1 MKKTTL
7 FCKALTLVTLLC
19 VGSQASAQGFL
30 NKLKKATDKVTET
43 VSSTT
48 SSSNAAAD
56 TATVKVQWDKLPEY
70 KAELVYLL
78 DSISGDT
85 LRNEDGTAQFCVVL
99 RDQFGNLRTPATVK
113 AQQKIVNEAVAAIL
127 IKVGS
132 GALIGGLA
140 KGGKGAAIGAGAG
153 AVASAG
159 DIAQATKWKKVLKQ
173 QEKLLEAYNENFT
186 EEGKPKDASMDPT
199 QIEDLSVNKAQATSQ
214 PANAVMKEVNEA
226 KDYEKSENDS
236 GWAAKLGIK

>member
-7 FCKALTLVTLLC
+7 FCKALMLVVLLC

-43 VSSTT
+43 VSSATG
-48 SSSNAAAD
+48 SSDAAAD

-85 LRNEDGTAQFCVVL
+85 LRNEDGTAQFRVVL

-113 AQQKIVNEAVAAIL
+113 AQQKIVNDAVASIL

-132 GALIGGLA
+132 GALIGGLT

-199 QIEDLSVNKAQATSQ
+199 QIGDLSLDKTQAKSQ
-214 PANAVMKEVNEA
+214 PANTVMAEMENAKE
-226 KDYEKSENDS
+226 YESNPNAWE
-236 GWAAKLGIK
+236 L

>member
-7 FCKALTLVTLLC
+7 FCKALMLVVLMC

-43 VSSTT
+43 VSSVTG
-48 SSSNAAAD
+48 SSDAAAD

-85 LRNEDGTAQFCVVL
+85 LRNEDGTAQFRVVL

-113 AQQKIVNEAVAAIL
+113 AQQKIVNDAVASIL

-132 GALIGGLA
+132 GALIGGLT

-199 QIEDLSVNKAQATSQ
+199 QIGDLSLNKAQAKSQ
-214 PANAVMKEVNEA
+214 SAYTVMAEMEDA
-226 KDYEKSENDS
+226 KDYESNPDA
-236 GWAAKLGIK
+236 WKL

>member
-1 MKKTTL
+1 M
-7 FCKALTLVTLLC
+7 C

-43 VSSTT
+43 VSSVTG
-48 SSSNAAAD
+48 SSDAAAD
-56 TATVKVQWDKLPEY
+56 TATVKIQWDKLPEY

-85 LRNEDGTAQFCVVL
+85 LRNEDGTAQFRVVL

-113 AQQKIVNEAVAAIL
+113 AQQKIVNDAVASIL

-132 GALIGGLA
+132 GALIGGLT

-199 QIEDLSVNKAQATSQ
+199 QIGDLSLNKAQAKSQ
-214 PANAVMKEVNEA
+214 SAYTVMAEMEDA
-226 KDYEKSENDS
+226 KDYESNPDA
-236 GWAAKLGIK
+236 WKL

>member
-7 FCKALTLVTLLC
+7 FCKALMLVVLMC

-43 VSSTT
+43 VSSVTG
-48 SSSNAAAD
+48 SSDAAAD
-56 TATVKVQWDKLPEY
+56 TATVKIQWDKLPEY

-85 LRNEDGTAQFCVVL
+85 LRNEDGTAQFRVVL

-113 AQQKIVNEAVAAIL
+113 AQQKIVNDAVASIL

-132 GALIGGLA
+132 GALIGGLT

-199 QIEDLSVNKAQATSQ
+199 QIGDLSLNKAQAKSQ
-214 PANAVMKEVNEA
+214 SAYTVMAEMEDA
-226 KDYEKSENDS
+226 KDYESNPDA
-236 GWAAKLGIK
+236 WKL

>member
-1 MKKTTL
+1 MKKTTF
-7 FCKALTLVTLLC
+7 FCKALMLVALLC

-30 NKLKKATDKVTET
+30 NKLKKATDQVTET
-43 VSSTT
+43 VSSATG
-48 SSSNAAAD
+48 SSDAAAD
-56 TATVKVQWDKLPEY
+56 TATVKWDKLPEY

-85 LRNEDGTAQFCVVL
+85 LRNEDGTAQFRVVL

-113 AQQKIVNEAVAAIL
+113 AQQKIVNEAVASIL
-127 IKVGS
+127 IKVGG
-132 GALIGGLA
+132 GALIGGLT

-199 QIEDLSVNKAQATSQ
+199 QIGDLSLDKAQAKSQ
-214 PANAVMKEVNEA
+214 SANTVMAEVESAKGYEA
-226 KDYEKSENDS
+226 SANDS
-236 GWAAKLGIK
+236 GWAAGLGL